1 MFQVGIIW
9 HLVNLI
15 HLVDLFFFIGLINLI
30 DNFSEASFTCSKNQL
45 WICFR
50 CSVASCSQEHLSLHH
65 RDSTKCFPYRFL
77 LSYSHIPY
85 FGVGL
90 LSPNIHLTLRVC
102 QTEGEGN
109 YLVASRDI
117 AAGEVLITLLLH
129 LGCIAKL
136 NVLFFGLYMFVNW
149 PKTLNSDTQPDFFWR
164 LSKID
169 DFEMHTELYLCRGIG
184 SVFFLFKK
192 F

>member
-15 HLVDLFFFIGLINLI
+15 HLVDVFFFIGLINLI

-85 FGVGL
+85 FGVVYSL
-90 LSPNIHLTLRVC
+90 LIFTWHSGFAKQKERETTWSLRV
-102 QTEGEGN
+102 
-109 YLVASRDI
+109 
-117 AAGEVLITLLLH
+117 TLLLERYYPSSPSWLH
-129 LGCIAKL
+129 CQTQRIVFLDCICL
-136 NVLFFGLYMFVNW
+136 STDQRHSTQTLFFGGC
-149 PKTLNSDTQPDFFWR
+149 PKLMILRCTQ
-164 LSKID
+164 SCI
-169 DFEMHTELYLCRGIG
+169 CAVG
-184 SVFFLFKK
+184 
-192 F
+192 